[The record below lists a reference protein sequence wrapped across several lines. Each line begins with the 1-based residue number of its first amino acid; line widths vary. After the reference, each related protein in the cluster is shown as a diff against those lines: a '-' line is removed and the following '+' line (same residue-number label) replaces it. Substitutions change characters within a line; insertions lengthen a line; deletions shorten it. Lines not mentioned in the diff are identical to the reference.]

1 MNYIFSDSIPNP
13 DIESVIML
21 FENKIYM
28 LKENILVLYKQ
39 EKSYYIYHLFKYTKN
54 EILLEDR
61 WNHLNFPLEPIENM
75 IMRGSN
81 TLTII
86 IENFKKNSETNE
98 ELNAT
103 FKIFFTDKGISKIM

>member
-1 MNYIFSDSIPNP
+1 MNFIFSDSILNP
-13 DIESVIML
+13 DIESIIML
-21 FENKIYM
+21 FDQKIYI

-39 EKSYYIYHLFKYTKN
+39 EKSYYIYHLFKYIKDD
-54 EILLEDR
+54 IIVEDR
-61 WNHLNFPLEPIENM
+61 WDHLNFPIEPIENM
-75 IMRGSN
+75 IMKGSN